1 MFGFAAGCSQNSAG
15 AENTNNCSVV
25 FGLVP
30 GQRNLVGAAAAESTG
45 SQVRIPNKCSGVFQA
60 SRSSPSSSS
69 TAPGSSSVVS
79 RTIVCV
85 HCSPNQVNP
94 EPEQFYSQLQAQK
107 KARPR
112 RGRPETR
119 TNRAASS
126 PKPRFPKPEVL
137 ASPTTRCFLGVIGL
151 FRYLLLSR
159 PHYPTLV

>member
-30 GQRNLVGAAAAESTG
+30 GQRDLVGAAAAESTG

-60 SRSSPSSSS
+60 SRSSPSSSC

-79 RTIVCV
+79 RTIVCAL
-85 HCSPNQVNP
+85 QL
-94 EPEQFYSQLQAQK
+94 EPGES
-107 KARPR
+107 RPR